1 MFTGFCEDA
10 EDCDLPFA
18 ARMNKNRSLN
28 RMMANKKE
36 KGRIENYD
44 LRERER
50 ERETRPQERS
60 ESEKERER
68 SE

>member
-1 MFTGFCEDA
+1 
-10 EDCDLPFA
+10 
-18 ARMNKNRSLN
+18 MNKNRSLN

-50 ERETRPQERS
+50 ERERETRPQERS

>member
-50 ERETRPQERS
+50 ETRPQERS

>member
-50 ERETRPQERS
+50 DEAARAE
-60 ESEKERER
+60 
-68 SE
+68 

>member
-1 MFTGFCEDA
+1 
-10 EDCDLPFA
+10 
-18 ARMNKNRSLN
+18 MNKNRSLN

-50 ERETRPQERS
+50 ERERRPQERS